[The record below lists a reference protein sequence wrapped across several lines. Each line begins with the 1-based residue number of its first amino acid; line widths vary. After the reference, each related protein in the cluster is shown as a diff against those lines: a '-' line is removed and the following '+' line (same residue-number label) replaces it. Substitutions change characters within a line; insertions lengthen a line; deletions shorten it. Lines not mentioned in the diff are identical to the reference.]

1 MSTFSILD
9 LIFQQKTPKKINLR
23 NWFIFFVCVCA
34 CVPFCPFQLNWFFI
48 YLIICFFFVSG
59 FLNNSMNLWS
69 NTKRNAHTYRLCM
82 CVCLDFVFFFW
93 KQNLTMQ
100 FYANCKPIPMKF
112 NEPNCQICFSLW
124 INMKTLKF
132 FGKFSLPLLQRYDW
146 KLSTRSHSLSIHH
159 QNLPKR
165 KMQKKKRKIAGL
177 LNEKKRFRFCVGS
190 FALRLDLTNQ
200 REKK

>member
-9 LIFQQKTPKKINLR
+9 LIFQQKTPKKINLNAR

-82 CVCLDFVFFFW
+82 CVCLDFVFFFGNKIWQCNFIQIANQFRWNSMNQTAKFVFLFELTW
-93 KQNLTMQ
+93 KHLNFSVNFHYLCFNDMTGNYRLVHTLSLFTIKTSQNEK
-100 FYANCKPIPMKF
+100 C
-112 NEPNCQICFSLW
+112 
-124 INMKTLKF
+124 
-132 FGKFSLPLLQRYDW
+132 
-146 KLSTRSHSLSIHH
+146 
-159 QNLPKR
+159 
-165 KMQKKKRKIAGL
+165 KKKNVK
-177 LNEKKRFRFCVGS
+177 
-190 FALRLDLTNQ
+190 
-200 REKK
+200 